1 MKSFPII
8 KPIVILLLITATLLY
23 PVVASATLSNKNV
36 FDTVLQKYEQASK
49 TWSSTI
55 IDHASRL
62 FWTLVLISMVWTFGM
77 MALRKADL
85 SEFFTEFIRF
95 TVFTGFFWWLLT
107 NGPTFANSIIQSL
120 RQVGGEA
127 TGFGEDVNISSIVD
141 MGFDIFFKALD
152 STSFW
157 SPVDSFIGVI
167 LSGIILVVLALIG
180 VNMLVLLCSAW
191 ILMYGGVFFL
201 GFGGSRWTSDIA
213 INYYKTVLG
222 VAASLLAMTLLIG
235 IGASFLDAFY
245 AQMSTGIDF
254 KEMSVMVIVVIIL
267 LYLVEKVPTLIS
279 TMTGAW
285 VGGGIGHF
293 GTGAALG
300 AFGLATAAAA
310 TGGAALVAG
319 ATSMGGGAQALYA
332 AYQKAQQNMG
342 GGSGMFTTGQSG
354 GGAPGTEDQGGLAKA
369 MGSSVRLGADM
380 GVRLAKGAGTVVA
393 NSYRKGASG
402 TVGGKV
408 ARAIREQGGSG
419 GGQERDDPS
428 FSGDSLSAAHPEVQE
443 FVNKKLYDGE

>member
-1 MKSFPII
+1 MKSLTILR
-8 KPIVILLLITATLLY
+8 PIVIFLLITATLLY
-23 PVVASATLSNKNV
+23 PVVASAELSNKNV

-49 TWSSTI
+49 SWSSII

-85 SEFFTEFIRF
+85 GEFFAEFVRF

-107 NGPTFANSIIQSL
+107 NGPNFANSIIQSL
-120 RQVGGEA
+120 RQIGGEA
-127 TGFGEDVNISSIVD
+127 TGLGKDLNISSIVD
-141 MGFDIFFKALD
+141 MGFNIFFKALD
-152 STSFW
+152 NTSFW

-201 GFGGSRWTSDIA
+201 GFGGSQWTSDIA

-267 LYLVEKVPTLIS
+267 LYLVEKVPALIS
-279 TMTGAW
+279 AMTGAW
-285 VGGGIGHF
+285 VAGGIGHF

-342 GGSGMFTTGQSG
+342 SGSGMPATQSG
-354 GGAPGTEDQGGLAKA
+354 VGPPGTEDQGGLARA
-369 MGSSVRLGADM
+369 MGTGMRFGADM
-380 GVRLAKGAGTVVA
+380 GARLAKGAGAVVA
-393 NSYRKGASG
+393 NSYKKAASE
-402 TVGGKV
+402 TVGGKI
-408 ARAIREQGGSG
+408 ARAIKEQGSSG
-419 GGQERDDPS
+419 GSQENDSPL
-428 FSGDSLSAAHPEVQE
+428 FSNDSLGAAHPEVQE
-443 FVNKKLYDGE
+443 FVNKKRYTGE

>member
-1 MKSFPII
+1 MKRLSIL
-8 KPIVILLLITATLLY
+8 KPIVILLLISMTLLY
-23 PVVASATLSNKNV
+23 PVVGSATLSNKNV

-49 TWSSTI
+49 SWSSTI

-62 FWTLVLISMVWTFGM
+62 FWTLVVISMVWTFGM

-85 SEFFTEFIRF
+85 AEFFSEFIRF

-107 NGPTFANSIIQSL
+107 NGPNFANSIIQSL
-120 RQVGGEA
+120 RQIGGEA
-127 TGFGEDVNISSIVD
+127 TGLGKDLNISSIVD

-152 STSFW
+152 NTSFW

-267 LYLVEKVPTLIS
+267 LYLVEKVPALIS
-279 TMTGAW
+279 AMTGAW
-285 VGGGIGHF
+285 VAGGIGHF

-342 GGSGMFTTGQSG
+342 SSSGMFTGQSSVG
-354 GGAPGTEDQGGLAKA
+354 PPGTEDQGGLARA
-369 MGSSVRLGADM
+369 MGTGVRLGADM
-380 GVRLAKGAGTVVA
+380 GARMAKGAAAVVA
-393 NSYRKGASG
+393 NSYKKAASE

-419 GGQERDDPS
+419 GSQGRDDPS
-428 FSGDSLSAAHPEVQE
+428 FLGDSLGAAHPEVQE
-443 FVNKKLYDGE
+443 FVNKKRYNGN